1 MSGAASMAGHARGR
15 WRPSRNI
22 CIGAASVGTVLLL
35 WQTMYS
41 LGVVPTVL
49 LPGPV
54 TLARQAVVLAGQG
67 GAVPFQLEHD
77 ITLTMVRLLGGFA
90 CAVALAVPLGVI
102 SALWPPAGKLLQPVF
117 AVLMAVPAI
126 AIVPI
131 LMLITGIGNA
141 TDVTVVIFT
150 AFVPIA
156 VYVHEGVKLV
166 DRRYY
171 WTARSFG
178 TRPVDVFRHILLP
191 GIAVPLIAGLRMGMG
206 YAWRSLIA
214 TESLTALSGGLG
226 YSIFQAAQFFDTRT
240 IYLYMVVIALL
251 GFGIEALFRRAERRT
266 AIRWGVIASGGSQ

>member
-1 MSGAASMAGHARGR
+1 MSATTSLAGRVAGR
-15 WRPSRNI
+15 WRPSRSV
-22 CIGAASVGTVLLL
+22 CIGTASVSSVILL
-35 WQTMYS
+35 WQAIS
-41 LGVVPTVL
+41 SIGIFPTAL
-49 LPGPV
+49 LPGPI
-54 TLARQAVVLAGQG
+54 TLLHQAVLLAGPN

-77 ITLTMVRLLGGFA
+77 IGLTMSRLLGGFI
-90 CAVALAVPLGVI
+90 CAVTLAVPLGML
-102 SALWPPAGKLLQPVF
+102 SALWPPAGKLLQPIF
-117 AVLMAVPAI
+117 AVLMAVPAL

-131 LMLITGIGNA
+131 LMLITGIGNT

-156 VYVHEGVKLV
+156 VYVHEGVKLI

-178 TRPVDVFRHILLP
+178 TRPIDVFRHILLP
-191 GIAVPLIAGLRMGMG
+191 GIAVPLISGLRMGMG

-226 YSIFQAAQFFDTRT
+226 YNIFQAAQFFDTRT

-251 GFGIEALFRRAERRT
+251 GFGIEVLFRQAEQQT
-266 AIRWGVIASGGSQ
+266 AVRWGVISSGGGR